1 MSWDLATLQA
11 TLDELRAFG
20 DDTTTIECKRAAK
33 DMPESIGESLSAF
46 ANMPDGGVILL
57 GVDEKAGFA
66 TTGVSNPA
74 DMQKKIANFCRQ
86 TVKPSPQL
94 EFSHVTIDGADVVIV
109 EVSPLLPSQR
119 PAMYGGKPYLRQAD
133 GDYVMNANDLRL
145 IKISALHESE
155 RQDFD
160 FKILDGTDTKQ
171 LDQAL
176 IKQFL
181 SNVRSRSSRRRKIE
195 DDALL
200 LEITN
205 ITDAEGNLRLAGL
218 YALGYLPQ
226 ATEPALGATA
236 AVRLARTDG
245 NARTKNLIDLE
256 GPLPDLVEQAMDWI
270 QQNTD
275 TVTVYN
281 DDGHMVNRPEFP
293 PSAIREIVANA
304 FVHRDLGPSLEVGK
318 RVEIRVSET
327 ALVIQS
333 PGGLRGLSV
342 AQLESNELTKAAV
355 NQRLYDIAKH
365 LETTDGERVIEG
377 EGGGIREVLIA
388 TQQARLRQPKFV
400 DNGVQFKVIFPRGS
414 RFTAAEQEWLRSF
427 GIQLSPPQ
435 EDILVALRRGESY
448 SRSRLSR
455 EYAPLPQRE
464 ITKAVDAL
472 IDNQLITEVGGAFML
487 AGTELHAALVPP
499 VEKDLAELG
508 KNVPIVYQVLSDG
521 ESYEIKAIQDA
532 TGLSVNQVRYAL
544 TPLLEKDL
552 VRMNGGQGARQTTY
566 QLQDS
571 NL

>member
-57 GVDEKAGFA
+57 GVDEKAGF
-66 TTGVSNPA
+66 TVTGVSNPA

-236 AVRLARTDG
+236 VVRLARTDG
-245 NARTKNLIDLE
+245 SARTKNLIDLE

-318 RVEIRVSET
+318 RVEIRVSES

-365 LETTDGERVIEG
+365 LETADGERVIEG

-414 RFTAAEQEWLRSF
+414 RFTTAEQEWLRSF

-448 SRSRLSR
+448 SRSRLGR

-464 ITKAVDAL
+464 ITKAVDTL
-472 IDNQLITEVGGAFML
+472 IDNQLITEAGGAFML

-499 VEKDLAELG
+499 AEIDLAALG
-508 KNVPIVYQVLSDG
+508 KNVPVVYQVLSDG
-521 ESYEIKAIQDA
+521 DSYEIKALQDA

-544 TPLLEKDL
+544 TPLLEKGL